1 MSWRVCLLWG
11 ILAAMLA
18 NKTFIY
24 SQTTLGHRFVN
35 KRPVGKLGVPPDPSA
50 LFLFPF
56 EFFAENC
63 VRLGVVHHLF
73 IRRACFRRMV
83 RPKCKK

>member
-1 MSWRVCLLWG
+1 MSWRVCLLWE

-35 KRPVGKLGVPPDPSA
+35 KRPVGKLATRPIRPPCFY
-50 LFLFPF
+50 FLLTSSPKIV
-56 EFFAENC
+56 FAWVSYTIC
-63 VRLGVVHHLF
+63 
-73 IRRACFRRMV
+73 
-83 RPKCKK
+83 